1 MSTTK
6 SKPDKLNIYIA
17 GPMRGYE
24 KNNHDAFD
32 KAEEKLRKK
41 KIWNPIN
48 PAAID
53 RYEGVDPNNDMTKK
67 ELKEALERDIRL
79 VFSSDCIYMLRG
91 WERSEGAR
99 MEHAIAVALG
109 ISIWYE

>member
-1 MSTTK
+1 MSLEECMK
-6 SKPDKLNIYIA
+6 KLNIYIA

-32 KAEEKLRKK
+32 KAEMHLKGK

-53 RYEGVDPNNDMTKK
+53 RFEGVDPNNDMTKK
-67 ELKEALERDIRL
+67 ELRDALERDIRL
-79 VFSSDCIYMLRG
+79 VFTCDCMYMLRG
-91 WERSEGAR
+91 WEKSFGAR
-99 MEHAIAVALG
+99 MEHALATALG
-109 ISIWYE
+109 MGIQYE

>member
-1 MSTTK
+1 MTK
-6 SKPDKLNIYIA
+6 LKKNKLNIYIA

-32 KAEEKLRKK
+32 KAEEALSKK
-41 KIWNPIN
+41 KVWNPIN
-48 PAAID
+48 PAKID
-53 RYEGVDPNNDMTKK
+53 RDFGVNPEDDMTKV
-67 ELKEALERDIRL
+67 ELREALRRDANLI
-79 VFSSDCIYMLRG
+79 FEDCECIYMLRG
-91 WERSEGAR
+91 WERSDGAK